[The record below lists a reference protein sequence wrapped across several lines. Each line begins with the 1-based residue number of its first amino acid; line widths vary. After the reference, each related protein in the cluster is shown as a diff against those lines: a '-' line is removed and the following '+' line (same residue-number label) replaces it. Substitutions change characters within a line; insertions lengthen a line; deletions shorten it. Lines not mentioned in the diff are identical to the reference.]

1 MELTLLK
8 ARPATQIV
16 LFLCTGNY
24 YRSRFAEELFNHK
37 AAATGTPWQAQ
48 SRALAIERGANNVGP
63 LSPFAIHGLAARG
76 CSAREGGRMP
86 LQCAA
91 ADLETAHRIIALNE
105 PEHRPL
111 MRTRFPEWES
121 RVQFWQVED
130 VEYVRPEVALAA
142 IEKQIDALLGA
153 LRDLAPA

>member
-1 MELTLLK
+1 VI
-8 ARPATQIV
+8 RPATQTV

-37 AAATGTPWQAQ
+37 AAATGAGWQAQ
-48 SRALAIERGANNVGP
+48 SRALAIERGVYNVGP
-63 LSPFAIHGLAARG
+63 LSPFALHGLTARG
-76 CSAREGGRMP
+76 CSARGGGRMP

-111 MRTRFPEWES
+111 IRARFPEWEQ
-121 RVQFWQVED
+121 RVQFWQVKD
-130 VEYVRPEVALAA
+130 VEYIRPEVALAA
-142 IEKQIDALLGA
+142 IEEQIDGLLGGLA
-153 LRDLAPA
+153 GLAPA

>member
-1 MELTLLK
+1 M
-8 ARPATQIV
+8 

-37 AAATGTPWQAQ
+37 AGASGTPWQAQ
-48 SRALAIERGANNVGP
+48 SRALAIERGVHNVGP
-63 LSPFAIHGLAARG
+63 LSPFALQGLAARG
-76 CSAREGGRMP
+76 LSARGGSRMP

-111 MRTRFPEWES
+111 MRTRFP
-121 RVQFWQVED
+121 
-130 VEYVRPEVALAA
+130 A
-142 IEKQIDALLGA
+142 
-153 LRDLAPA
+153 